1 MCPIECSTITYNKH
15 IIFDGAHEHNIGGF
29 YFWILSSK
37 VFCLE
42 QLRKLNGKAEDD
54 DDDFVPSK
62 FQVPY
67 FMRFDDKQF

>member
-15 IIFDGAHEHNIGGF
+15 IIFDGAHEHNIGEL
-29 YFWILSSK
+29 YFLPLTSELISS
-37 VFCLE
+37 E

-62 FQVPY
+62 FQV
-67 FMRFDDKQF
+67 

>member
-15 IIFDGAHEHNIGGF
+15 IIFDGAHEHNIGEIF
-29 YFWILSSK
+29 SRSFFQTS
-37 VFCLE
+37 LE

-62 FQVPY
+62 FQVSN
-67 FMRFDDKQF
+67 FVRFDLSHTGP